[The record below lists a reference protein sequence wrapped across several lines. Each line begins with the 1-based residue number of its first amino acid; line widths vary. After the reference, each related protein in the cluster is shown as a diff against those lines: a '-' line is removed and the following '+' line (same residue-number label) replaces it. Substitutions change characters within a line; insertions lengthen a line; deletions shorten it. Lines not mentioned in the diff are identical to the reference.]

1 MVSSGYVDH
10 IKASE
15 VNWDCFITSKKLL
28 VVHLDLNPEPLS
40 DHSPSTLA
48 PAKCDL
54 KVLLPNEALHECSY

>member
-40 DHSPSTLA
+40 DHSPPTLA